1 MSKKNPDQIFKS
13 IALDLLTNHLKDI
26 FPESSLLKVESEY
39 NITAKFAH
47 EGKPTRRGTAYTIG
61 DLREGKRKPMAY
73 SNSGPLKA
81 VSVCQFDQR
90 APIHAQLQ
98 APQLTTFEPGEN
110 GAPDR
115 WVRRRLIDLP
125 PEQRVARPYRVLPK
139 DLKDADNFI
148 LAKTLQKP
156 IPNLFDVME
165 TYGRPEG
172 WSGRD
177 IMERFLNWRRALAAR
192 FGNKLLVSQDFTLL
206 HEGGIYVMGFNIPE
220 KDVSF
225 VVLMHVVQEEKPE
238 AWRLDNSMK
247 TANNGEKFLP
257 TPGSGGEERYGT
269 NRPAVEVDAA
279 AEAVEASIKAAE
291 AAQ

>member
-39 NITAKFAH
+39 NITARFAH
-47 EGKPTRRGTAYTIG
+47 EGKPTRHGVAYTIG

-90 APIHAQLQ
+90 APIHSQLQ
-98 APQLTTFEPGEN
+98 APQLTSFVPGEN
-110 GAPDR
+110 GEPDR
-115 WVRRRLIDLP
+115 WIRKRLIDLP
-125 PEQRVARPYRVLPK
+125 PEERVARPYRPLPK
-139 DLKDADNFI
+139 DLRAADSFI

-172 WSGRD
+172 WTGRD

-192 FGNKLLVSQDFTLL
+192 FGEKLLVSQDFTLL
-206 HEGGIYVMGFNIPE
+206 HEGGIYVMGFNIPD

-225 VVLMHVVQEEKPE
+225 IVLMHVVQEEKPE

-247 TANNGEKFLP
+247 TSSAGNQFKP
-257 TPGSGGEERYGT
+257 TPGSGAEERYGA
-269 NRPAVEVDAA
+269 NQGAVEVDAA
-279 AEAVEASIKAAE
+279 EEATKASIAAAE
-291 AAQ
+291 AQQ